1 MAQPWFCYVLQ
12 CRDGSLYVGIAQ
24 NLEQRMRRHNSGAG
38 AEFTARRRPVELI
51 WSEGFR
57 NSKAARKREKEIKGW
72 SKEKK
77 LRLVATCGLAA
88 KAKHVESG
96 MNCQGEPFAAA
107 NTTVQGEGE

>member
-1 MAQPWFCYVLQ
+1 
-12 CRDGSLYVGIAQ
+12 
-24 NLEQRMRRHNSGAG
+24 MRRHNSGAG

-57 NSKAARKREKEIKGW
+57 DSKAARKREKEIKSW

-88 KAKHVESG
+88 KTERVKAG
-96 MNCQGEPFAAA
+96 MNCQGKPFTAVA
-107 NTTVQGEGE
+107 